1 MKSRMEPGKAEP
13 QVYRAMAVADETI
26 GKFDLDPKLRELVRL
41 RVSQLNGCG
50 YCINLHSADA
60 RKLGESERR
69 LYALSAWWE
78 TPFFTEEE
86 RAILKF
92 TDEVTMIAGGGV
104 RDETFDRALKSVGE
118 KTLAQLM
125 FVIATTGSW
134 NRIAISTH
142 MVAEEN

>member
-1 MKSRMEPGKAEP
+1 MESRMSINEAEP
-13 QVYRAMAVADETI
+13 RIYEVMDEADKLVHASDI
-26 GKFDLDPKLRELVRL
+26 DPKLKELVKV

-50 YCINLHSADA
+50 YCINYHTKDA
-60 RKLGESERR
+60 RKLGETERR

-92 TDEVTMIAGGGV
+92 TDEVTLIFKGGV
-104 RDETFDRALKSVGE
+104 SDETFEKVVGVLGE
-118 KTLAQLM
+118 KKLAQLV
-125 FVIATTGSW
+125 FIISTTGTW

-142 MVAEEN
+142 MLAEND

>member
-1 MKSRMEPGKAEP
+1 MKARMEPGKAEP
-13 QVYRAMAVADETI
+13 LVYQAMAVADDAI
-26 GKFDLDPKLRELVRL
+26 MKFDLDPKLRELVRL

-50 YCINLHSADA
+50 YCINMHAADA
-60 RKLGESERR
+60 RNLGETERR

-86 RAILKF
+86 RAILKL
-92 TDEVTMIAGGGV
+92 TDEVTLISKGGV
-104 RDETFDRALKSVGE
+104 NDETFERALKYLGE
-118 KTLAQLM
+118 RTLTQLL

-142 MVAEEN
+142 MVAEDN

>member
-1 MKSRMEPGKAEP
+1 MKERMSIKKADKRIYECMDQADDLVQAFEIEPK
-13 QVYRAMAVADETI
+13 I
-26 GKFDLDPKLRELVRL
+26 KELVKV

-50 YCINLHSADA
+50 YCINYHTKEA
-60 RKLGESERR
+60 RRIGETERR

-78 TPFFTEEE
+78 TPFFTQDE

-92 TDEVTMIAGGGV
+92 TDEVTLISKGGV
-104 RDETFDRALKSVGE
+104 TDETFDNALHAVGE
-118 KTLAQLM
+118 KGVAQLV
-125 FVIATTGSW
+125 FIISTTGTW

>member
-1 MKSRMEPGKAEP
+1 MKARMEPGRAEP
-13 QVYRAMAVADETI
+13 MVYRAMAVADDTI

-78 TPFFTEEE
+78 TPFFTDEE

-92 TDEVTMIAGGGV
+92 TDEVTFISKSGV
-104 RDETFDRALKSVGE
+104 SDDTFNRALNHLGE
-118 KTLAQLM
+118 KKLEQLV

-134 NRIAISTH
+134 NRIAISAHT
-142 MVAEEN
+142 VAESD

>member
-1 MKSRMEPGKAEP
+1 MKARMEPGKAEP
-13 QVYRAMAVADETI
+13 LVYRAMAVADDTI

-50 YCINLHSADA
+50 YCINLHAADA

-86 RAILKF
+86 QTILKF
-92 TDEVTMIAGGGV
+92 TDEVTLISKGGV
-104 RDETFDRALKSVGE
+104 SNEIFNRTLKCVGE
-118 KTLAQLM
+118 RTLAQLV
-125 FVIATTGSW
+125 FIIATTGSW

-142 MVAEEN
+142 MVAENE